1 MSQRHSGDA
10 CSSSRANVV
19 VILLDDVRAD
29 DLDRP
34 FVDLPNIDRLRREAA
49 DLRDG
54 FSVVP
59 LCSPSRAALLTG
71 QYPHNHTI
79 VDNRERGE
87 ASHQLVTFPRILH
100 DAGYRTGF
108 VGKWH
113 MDHDDDTRRPG
124 FDRWVSFEGQGEYF
138 DPRLNVDGERGRAEG
153 YITDILS
160 GFSVDFAEE
169 AAEGAEPFVLFMA
182 HKAVHPEIHRTEYR
196 TFPPAPRHVDLYADA
211 DPQLSPA
218 AEQGAEGKPALARTR
233 PRPDPRSAPG
243 ESPET
248 VMLDRLRMLSAVDEG
263 IGDLMAALEEAGEL
277 DDTLF
282 VLTSDQGFF
291 YGEFGLAQERRLAYE
306 PSIRV
311 PLVVRYP
318 ELAEGGSR
326 PSGTALNVDVAPTA
340 LDLAGVEAPR
350 WMEGRSLV
358 PLLRGEEG
366 ADWRD
371 AFLVEYYSDE
381 VFPRTREMGY
391 RAVRTERYKYI
402 RYEELRGMDELY
414 DLERDPHEMRN
425 LLATGGEGSDG
436 DSSRIRRLRE
446 RLDERLDA
454 MLAESMRLPAAR
466 SDVLAG

>member
-1 MSQRHSGDA
+1 MTERDPSDA
-10 CSSSRANVV
+10 ETAARPNVV
-19 VILLDDVRAD
+19 VLLLDDVRTD

-34 FVDLPNIDRLRREAA
+34 FVDLPHIDRLRAGAA
-49 DLRDG
+49 DFRNG
-54 FSVVP
+54 FTVVP

-71 QYPHNHTI
+71 QYPHNNTI

-87 ASHQLVTFPRILH
+87 ESHLLVTFPRLLH

-113 MDHDDDTRRPG
+113 MDHHDDTRRPG

-138 DPRLNVDGERGRAEG
+138 DPPLNVDGERGRAEG

-160 GFSVDFAEE
+160 EHSVDFVEE
-169 AAEGAEPFVLFMA
+169 AAEGDDPFALTVA
-182 HKAVHPEIHRTEYR
+182 HKAVHPELDADGHRR
-196 TFPPAPRHVDLYADA
+196 FPPAPRHAHLYRDVDVEI
-211 DPQLSPA
+211 SPA
-218 AEQGAEGKPALARTR
+218 AGQGAEGKPALARTK
-233 PRPDPRSAPG
+233 PRPDPRAAPG
-243 ESPET
+243 ETTET
-248 VMLDRLRMLSAVDEG
+248 VVQDRLEMLSAVDEAV
-263 IGDLMAALEEAGEL
+263 GDLVRALRAAGEL

-291 YGEFGLAQERRLAYE
+291 YGEFGLEHERRLAYE

-318 ELAEGGSR
+318 RLAEGGGR
-326 PSGTALNVDVAPTA
+326 PSGMALNIDVAPTA
-340 LDLAGVEAPR
+340 LELAGVDVPP

-358 PLLRGEEG
+358 PLLRGEEPAG
-366 ADWRD
+366 WRED
-371 AFLVEYYSDE
+371 FLVEYYSDE

-391 RAVRTERYKYI
+391 RALRTVRYKYI

-425 LLATGGEGSDG
+425 LMAGGSSPG
-436 DSSRIRRLRE
+436 DRARRLRNAME
-446 RLDERLDA
+446 ERLDA
-454 MLAESMRLPAAR
+454 ALAESMQLPAAR
-466 SDVLAG
+466 TDVLGG